1 MIGLVIFGVA
11 SLLGG
16 LATSEGHAARPPVAS
31 RASAPRWPHRPR
43 WP

>member
-16 LATSEGHAARPPVAS
+16 LATSEGRCWPPVAS
-31 RASAPRWPHRPR
+31 RASALRWPHRPR
-43 WP
+43 WR